1 MNGATGR
8 NASRQEANGMRW
20 NGRDRTDAA
29 AVWTQAGA
37 NKGEG
42 NKRGG
47 DGGEG
52 DGGEGDG
59 GEGVE
64 GEDDG
69 GESDEN
75 EMGWNRRDR
84 TDAAAVWTQAGATT
98 EDRNDEVPAM
108 AGGSGVHVYNKMR
121 EREQQIDRVSEQQI
135 DSSGE
140 GGATTEAA
148 PGWGAP
154 ASGR

>member
-1 MNGATGR
+1 MPAVEAVLATRPDSVWAERRGDGARTRAAAREDNEATNEATGG
-8 NASRQEANGMRW
+8 NVSRQEANGMRW

-37 NKGEG
+37 
-42 NKRGG
+42 
-47 DGGEG
+47 
-52 DGGEGDG
+52 
-59 GEGVE
+59 
-64 GEDDG
+64 
-69 GESDEN
+69 
-75 EMGWNRRDR
+75 
-84 TDAAAVWTQAGATT
+84 TT
-98 EDRNDEVPAM
+98 EDQNDEGPAM
-108 AGGSGVHVYNKMR
+108 AGGSGVYNKVR
-121 EREQQIDRVSEQQI
+121 EREQQIDRVSEQQL